1 MPNNVDFT
9 SQITA
14 FRSAVYGR
22 EVRQALIDIAEAL
35 ETACNNQLISVD
47 STLSTSG
54 AGADAATVGSRL
66 STLDTLAASVN
77 NRSYIPYNLAVM
89 ARGDLPDTKDG
100 VSYTPDID
108 TWAEPGIWSVSASLA
123 ASLNSTYSF
132 PVTTQCTFGVFSAT
146 AYRNNQD
153 ESLSYA
159 YNTGGLQLVWTPSNV
174 YWRAHDYVS
183 GSSGTWSAWRKLY
196 LEVDTTLT
204 QSGQAADAAV
214 VGNEITDLKSA
225 LSNKYGDYQVLMNYG
240 SANSSTGVITLNPN
254 TKKRL
259 VSNIEKKG
267 LYKYIVC
274 TNAEIR
280 FMALYYA
287 SDLSFVKATDWISNS
302 YELEDYPFVA
312 ILAKNGSA
320 GTATFASTEI
330 PVYLSQISSVPSVET
345 LSGSVETLSGSVE
358 TLSGSVET
366 DEELANNL
374 LYDDVNY
381 INRGATVAS
390 SSYTSTRR
398 WFLNLEIPAGSY
410 IKSFNYYLDLKRI
423 ATTLTVEVWTLAGGT
438 LTKVK
443 SVTVS
448 DFTDDSEN
456 VVPIDYYCASP
467 VMISFLSNSS
477 VKYIANGGVHI
488 LNSSD
493 TSTSTTTL
501 SFSSLSD
508 FGDYAPSVTVETVK
522 AKASGADAFSEN
534 VITVG
539 PGMDYEEIQS
549 ALNAI
554 TDDSASK
561 PYTILLMPRGTPYER
576 FSTLRQFSQ
585 SYPWNSISP
594 RYISIIGV
602 DKNHCII
609 KSDSGNYKLPCG
621 EPMLNGAIKNIT
633 FVMTNSDQDP
643 NATQG
648 GYCLHIDCR
657 TLDDVGYNML
667 IEDCDFE
674 DASGPCLGIGMHK
687 NCTLTIRRCN
697 FKTTLS
703 ANYNPHEGYTNLVN
717 YGVIFCHSSTRAD
730 ATDQNIIIEDC
741 VGLCEEGNKG
751 LWLEVAGDYDPS
763 TASFYYRLIRNVF
776 WNATENA
783 PSYSISSTLTADP
796 MNYGNNI
803 P

>member
-1 MPNNVDFT
+1 MDANVIERKWIQGTTVKPDPLTGQTFT
-9 SQITA
+9 GESGAHTFRITGETTGGA
-14 FRSAVYGR
+14 TAAITGTIFGQFLRSDNVT
-22 EVRQALIDIAEAL
+22 VAL
-35 ETACNNQLISVD
+35 TG
-47 STLSTSG
+47 TLSSGVAAVTLTGECYAVPGRFIISIYSTEGGVDMCIYCGIGNVFRTSSDQI
-54 AGADAATVGSRL
+54 A
-66 STLDTLAASVN
+66 
-77 NRSYIPYNLAVM
+77 YP
-89 ARGDLPDTKDG
+89 
-100 VSYTPDID
+100 
-108 TWAEPGIWSVSASLA
+108 SASLPDLEALTEQVQA
-123 ASLNSTYSF
+123 AIASCPASHSAIQAAVAPNFVQGTANPAKTY
-132 PVTTQCTFGVFSAT
+132 VW
-146 AYRNNQD
+146 NNG
-153 ESLSYA
+153 ECY
-159 YNTGGLQLVWTPSNV
+159 
-174 YWRAHDYVS
+174 
-183 GSSGTWSAWRKLY
+183 Y
-196 LEVDTTLT
+196 LENGHTAGVAWADTTKT
-204 QSGQAADAAV
+204 AAV
-214 VGNEITDLKSA
+214 IGTDIAGLRGEVADLKSA

-254 TKKRL
+254 TKNRL

-287 SDLSFVKATDWISNS
+287 SDLSFVKATDWISNT

-330 PVYLSQISSVPSVET
+330 PVYLSQISSVPSIET
-345 LSGSVETLSGSVE
+345 LSDSVETLSD
-358 TLSGSVET
+358 SVET
-366 DEELANNL
+366 DEALANNL

-390 SSYTSTRR
+390 SSYATTKR
-398 WFLNLEIPAGSY
+398 WFLNLEIPSGSY
-410 IKSFNYYLDLKRI
+410 IKSFNYYLPQKKI
-423 ATTLTVEVWTLAGGT
+423 ATALTVEVWTLINGT

-448 DFTDDSEN
+448 DFTDASEN

-467 VMISFLSNSS
+467 VMISFLSNTS
-477 VKYIANGGVHI
+477 VTYIANGGVHI
-488 LNSSD
+488 LSSSD

-501 SFSSLSD
+501 AYSSLSD
-508 FGDYAPSVTVETVK
+508 FGDFAPSVTVKTTK
-522 AKASGADAFSEN
+522 AKVNGTAVFPGN
-534 VITVG
+534 VVTVG
-539 PGMDYEEIQS
+539 PGMDFEEIQS

-554 TDDSASK
+554 SDDSASN

-576 FSTLRQFSQ
+576 FSTLRQFSET
-585 SYPWNSISP
+585 YPWSNISP

-602 DKNHCII
+602 DKKHCVI
-609 KSDSGNYKLPCG
+609 KSNSGNYKLPCG
-621 EPMLNGAIKNIT
+621 EPMLNGMIKNIT
-633 FVMTNSDQDP
+633 FIMTNSDQDP

-697 FKTTLS
+697 FHTTLA

-751 LWLEVAGDYDPS
+751 LWLAVAGDYDPS

-776 WNATENA
+776 WNTTQNA

>member
-1 MPNNVDFT
+1 MANT
-9 SQITA
+9 YSAGIATA
-14 FRSAVYGR
+14 YGAAVRGGYTGTYD
-22 EVRQALIDIAEAL
+22 EWCALM
-35 ETACNNQLISVD
+35 
-47 STLSTSG
+47 
-54 AGADAATVGSRL
+54 ADYATVGEQAAQSAQAAQA
-66 STLDTLAASVN
+66 SADNAAESETAAATSESNAATSATGAAASA
-77 NRSYIPYNLAVM
+77 SA
-89 ARGDLPDTKDG
+89 A
-100 VSYTPDID
+100 
-108 TWAEPGIWSVSASLA
+108 SASEAAAQAAETNAA
-123 ASLNSTYSF
+123 ASEAAAAGSASAAG
-132 PVTTQCTFGVFSAT
+132 QSAT
-146 AYRNNQD
+146 NAAASEAAARAVE
-153 ESLSYA
+153 ESIPADYTALSE
-159 YNTGGLQLVWTPSNV
+159 
-174 YWRAHDYVS
+174 DVS
-183 GSSGTWSAWRKLY
+183 
-196 LEVDTTLT
+196 
-204 QSGQAADAAV
+204 
-214 VGNEITDLKSA
+214 DLKNA
-225 LSNKYGDYQVLMNYG
+225 LNNKYGDYQPLMNYG
-240 SANSSTGVITLNPN
+240 SANPSTGVITLNPN

-287 SDLSFVKATDWISNS
+287 SDLSFVKATDWISNT

-358 TLSGSVET
+358 TLSGSMETLSGSMET
-366 DEELANNL
+366 DEALANNL

-381 INRGATVAS
+381 INRGSTVAS
-390 SSYTSTRR
+390 SSYATTKR
-398 WFLNLEIPAGSY
+398 WFLNTVIPVGNY
-410 IKSFNYYLDLKRI
+410 IKSFNYYLPQKKL
-423 ATTLTVEVWTLAGGT
+423 ATALTVEVWTLINGT

-448 DFTDDSEN
+448 DFTDASEN

-467 VMISFLSNSS
+467 VMISFLSNAS
-477 VKYIANGGVHI
+477 VTYIANGGVHI

-508 FGDYAPSVTVETVK
+508 FGDYAPSVTVKTVK
-522 AKASGADAFSEN
+522 AKANGTAVIPGN
-534 VITVG
+534 VVTVG

-554 TDDSASK
+554 DDDSASK

-602 DKNHCII
+602 DKKHCII

-621 EPMLNGAIKNIT
+621 EPMLNGMIKNIT
-633 FVMTNSDQDP
+633 FIMTNSDQDP

-741 VGLCEEGNKG
+741 VGLCQEGNKG
-751 LWLEVAGDYDPS
+751 LWLAVAGDYDPS

-776 WNATENA
+776 WNATQNA
-783 PSYSISSTLTADP
+783 PSYSISSTLTADQ